1 MSSFRR
7 WINSGW
13 HVIALPAWYLLIV
26 FIIVSVLASCDL
38 QTCGYYTNYV
48 ARLEK
53 CVESPA
59 CTFTNAE
66 FYEYNAA
73 VMRRDANCG
82 Q

>member
-1 MSSFRR
+1 MISFKRA
-7 WINSGW
+7 
-13 HVIALPAWYLLIV
+13 VTLIAMPAWYLFIA
-26 FIIVSVLASCDL
+26 FIIVMALASCDL
-38 QTCGYYTNYV
+38 QTCGYYTSYV
-48 ARLEK
+48 ERLER

-73 VMRRDANCG
+73 VMRRDANCR